1 MDKVGS
7 GSSGTKNGAQDISVL
22 EWLKRRC
29 YYLFSAGWLRSGK
42 QVGEDR
48 SEGIRYSVTEDIEI
62 SDVDRNTASLEA
74 PLHDDTKV
82 IGVWRV
88 KESVLGISLFAIA
101 LFLYLVT
108 RLVGLEQ
115 FPIYFFT
122 DEAVHT
128 ILAESLVQNGFRYQ
142 GELLPAYF
150 PFGSSFGLN
159 SVSVYLQVVPYILFG
174 KSVFVTRATSMF
186 ITLLGAAAVGLI
198 VKEYFKRPYWWIA
211 TLILSITPT
220 WFLHSRTAFENV
232 LVASFY
238 ACFLYFY
245 LRYRLE
251 SPRSL
256 FLAIIFAAL
265 AFYSHGLGQFLI
277 ASTGLL
283 LFISDFR
290 YHWKHQSIVLGG
302 ILLVVVLLLPYFR
315 FASNNTQA
323 FVDQMRQRASYW
335 SNSAMS
341 LSDKIFTFVGEYF
354 SGFNPFYWFNPRSNR
369 DLTRHV
375 MRGYGHLLLPSLVF
389 FTWGFVLSLKRFRSP
404 AYRTILIAL
413 IAAPVGAAMT
423 EITIL
428 RTIWFVIPVTIIA
441 TVALSEMLEKI
452 ERRNI
457 SRNTLSVITFLFL
470 AGVNLYMLRD
480 ALVSGPV
487 WYPDYT
493 LYGMQYGAKQLF
505 GDAIPEMLEADTNIH
520 IVVTPT
526 WANGTDNFKQF
537 FLSSEQQAR
546 VSFNSIDAYL
556 YERLHTHENMV
567 LILTSEE
574 YQRATH
580 DAKFNEVNIKRV
592 VDYPDGTPG
601 FYFVRLEYAA
611 NVDEIFASEREARS
625 QLVETSVE
633 IDDKTHI
640 IRHSM
645 LDMGEV
651 WALFDGDPYT
661 LIRGIEANPFIIDM
675 YFQEP
680 RPLTGLK
687 ADFANMDF
695 TLNATLF
702 DVTSGEQVDFS
713 TTIRDVSGDPHV
725 EISFDEAPILI
736 DRLRLEILSYSHG
749 ERAHIHVRELELIP

>member
-1 MDKVGS
+1 M
-7 GSSGTKNGAQDISVL
+7 GSSSTDNGAQDISVL
-22 EWLKRRC
+22 ELFKRRWH
-29 YYLFSAGWLRSGK
+29 YFQSAGWLRAGK
-42 QVGEDR
+42 Q
-48 SEGIRYSVTEDIEI
+48 
-62 SDVDRNTASLEA
+62 
-74 PLHDDTKV
+74 
-82 IGVWRV
+82 
-88 KESVLGISLFAIA
+88 KESVVGIVLFTIA
-101 LFLYLVT
+101 LGLYLVT
-108 RLVGLEQ
+108 RLVGIEQ

-150 PFGSSFGLN
+150 PLGSSFGLN
-159 SVSVYLQVVPYILFG
+159 SVSVYLQVLPHMLFG
-174 KSVFVTRATSMF
+174 KSVFVTRATTVL
-186 ITLLGAAAVGLI
+186 ITFLGAAAVGLI
-198 VKEYFKRPYWWIA
+198 VKDFFKRPYWWTA

-245 LRYRLE
+245 LRYRLV

-256 FLAIIFAAL
+256 YLAIIFAAL

-277 ASTGLL
+277 ASTGFL
-283 LFISDFR
+283 LFISDLR
-290 YHWKHQSIVLGG
+290 YHWKHRGIVLGG
-302 ILLVVVLLLPYFR
+302 TLLIVVLLLPYFR
-315 FASNNTQA
+315 FASNNTQV
-323 FVDQMRQRASYW
+323 FEDQMRQRASYW
-335 SNSAMS
+335 TNSAMS
-341 LSDKIFTFVGEYF
+341 TFDKLFTFVGEYF
-354 SGFNPFYWFNPRSNR
+354 YGFNPLYWFYPRPDR
-369 DLTRHV
+369 DLTRHI
-375 MRGYGHLLLPSLVF
+375 MRGYGHILLPSLIF
-389 FTWGFVLSLKRFRSP
+389 FIWGVVLSVKRFRSP
-404 AYRTILIAL
+404 AYRIILIAL

-428 RTIWFVIPVTIIA
+428 RTIWFVIPVTILAAI
-441 TVALSEMLEKI
+441 ALSEMLERI
-452 ERRNI
+452 ERRRL
-457 SRNTLSVITFLFL
+457 SRTTLSVITFLIL
-470 AGVNLYMLRD
+470 AGINLYMLRD

-505 GDAIPEMLEADTNIH
+505 GDAIPEMLDVDSNTR

-556 YERLHTHENMV
+556 YERLPTDEDQV
-567 LILTSEE
+567 LVLTADE
-574 YQRATH
+574 YRRATH
-580 DAKFNEVNIKRV
+580 DAKLSKVNVDKV
-592 VDYPDGTPG
+592 VDYPDGNPG
-601 FYFVRLEYAA
+601 FYFLRIEYAD
-611 NVDEIFASEREARS
+611 NVDEIFAGEREARS

-633 IDDKTHI
+633 FDEQTHI

-661 LIRGIEANPFIIDM
+661 LIRGIEANPFIIDI

-680 RPLTGLK
+680 RPLAGLNV
-687 ADFANMDF
+687 DFAHMDF
-695 TLNATLF
+695 TLYASLF
-702 DVTSGEQVDFS
+702 ETPSGEPVEYS
-713 TTIRDVSGDPHV
+713 KTLRGASGDPHI
-725 EISFDEAPILI
+725 EMSFDGAPILI
-736 DRLRLEILSYSHG
+736 ERLRLEILSYSHG
-749 ERAHIHVRELELIP
+749 ERAHIHVRELELLP